1 MENKN
6 QKTNY
11 RPLLT
16 EIMNKLYKNGFL
28 KAFALLLSLSI
39 SIYSA
44 IEVFKSLDNYQI
56 EIDQIAS
63 AQAHTSAWE
72 NATKYNCKLSWP
84 DYDVYGGYYANG
96 QNWGIWNTDKFYSFI
111 EKYPDAIVEHTRE
124 TVKEYN
130 LRKNKELREMQ
141 LLDCKR
147 KNDIQKLHIILH
159 AFIFGI
165 SFLSFSIIS
174 SKK

>member
-28 KAFALLLSLSI
+28 KTFALLLSLSI

-56 EIDQIAS
+56 EIDQIES
-63 AQAHTSAWE
+63 ANGNTSPYAL
-72 NATKYNCKLSWP
+72 ATKYNCKLSWP
-84 DYDVYGGYYANG
+84 DFNVVGTYYANG
-96 QNWGIWNTDKFYSFI
+96 QNKFIHTEIFSSFI
-111 EKYPDAIVEHTRE
+111 KRYPDAIVEHTRE

-141 LLDCKR
+141 LLECKR
-147 KNDIQKLHIILH
+147 KNDIRKLHIILH

-165 SFLSFSIIS
+165 SFFSFSIIS